1 MTEGAEIVIAV
12 LICDGDEKE
21 RVIIRE
27 DCRDQ
32 VARVS
37 GEALRVESLPDDEAL
52 AEAAGAESLA
62 DLLYY
67 DFHKG
72 QSVDTLRQ
80 FRRQYDGAMVML
92 ITDVS
97 VSPLEYLRP
106 GVAPDSLFLR
116 PVDRKRLRPVNQEFI
131 ESYLGWTRTRGA
143 EASFLVDTREEKL
156 LVPYAH
162 IYFFEARDK
171 KLFVRTRHGEY
182 AFYDTMEAL
191 ERRLPENFRRCHRN
205 YIVNMEK
212 VLRYLPAENY
222 LELADRIGVPVS
234 RSYKAALREA
244 FP

>member
-1 MTEGAEIVIAV
+1 M
-12 LICDGDEKE
+12 
-21 RVIIRE
+21 
-27 DCRDQ
+27 
-32 VARVS
+32 
-37 GEALRVESLPDDEAL
+37 
-52 AEAAGAESLA
+52 
-62 DLLYY
+62 
-67 DFHKG
+67 
-72 QSVDTLRQ
+72 
-80 FRRQYDGAMVML
+80 
-92 ITDVS
+92 
-97 VSPLEYLRP
+97 
-106 GVAPDSLFLR
+106 
-116 PVDRKRLRPVNQEFI
+116 
-131 ESYLGWTRTRGA
+131 
-143 EASFLVDTREEKL
+143 DTREEKL

-191 ERRLPENFRRCHRN
+191 ERRLPENFRRCHRS